1 MRHTTI
7 VIPRRHV
14 TDMPKF
20 WIPKVDASQALD
32 AKVIHWDLVT
42 RFTDGSATV
51 VDLWDWLETGMTYSQ
66 TMRILTADGL
76 EFTDDAQVAITEQL
90 GIYEAVIE
98 RWKTTGRVGFT
109 GPQLA
114 IARAAAQVFDA
125 LIELDRNGAA
135 VRAAVWSTEQL
146 AKIKKEL
153 NKW

>member
-1 MRHTTI
+1 MRLAT
-7 VIPRRHV
+7 VAIPRRHV
-14 TDMPKF
+14 TKMPKF

-32 AKVIHWDLVT
+32 AKVIHWDLIT

-66 TMRILTADGL
+66 TLRILAQDGL
-76 EFTDDAQVAITEQL
+76 EFTDDAQLSIAEQL
-90 GIYEAVIE
+90 GIYEAVID
-98 RWKTTGRVGFT
+98 RWKTTGRVAFNGQ
-109 GPQLA
+109 QLA

-146 AKIKKEL
+146 AKIKRSL
-153 NKW
+153 QR